1 MVTLDRKK
9 LILARYAVT
18 RKKLEKIGVT
28 ARLASCGGASFTMT
42 LVTSQD
48 MSDIVSWAFLEWVDV
63 TSVVQ
68 VDDETARYF
77 TVMFEPEKE
86 GYGDP
91 ASEED

>member
-1 MVTLDRKK
+1 MVTPERKK
-9 LILARYAVT
+9 LILARYRVT
-18 RKKLEKIGVT
+18 RMKLENLGVT

-48 MSDIVSWAFLEWVDV
+48 MSEVVSWAFLEWADV